1 MMHRQRGVTMI
12 GWIFLLT
19 PVALV
24 LYAGIVAGP
33 KYLNYYKVVEAMKKT
48 ATKLSSVALESRI
61 DADLALGRHVEL
73 VGELQGLL
81 VENPLRER
89 LTKQKVGDPDTLVES
104 TVAVPQG
111 PGLGIE
117 IDFDV
122 LESFR
127 VG

>member
-48 ATKLSSVALESRI
+48 ATKLSSDDTLTAQTIKFALEKQFDTGYI
-61 DADLALGRHVEL
+61 DSPTVDDISVKKGDNGWEMSANYEQQAHMFGNLDLLM
-73 VGELQGLL
+73 
-81 VENPLRER
+81 
-89 LTKQKVGDPDTLVES
+89 KFDK
-104 TVAVPQG
+104 TVVIAKSGVPN
-111 PGLGIE
+111 
-117 IDFDV
+117 
-122 LESFR
+122 
-127 VG
+127 